1 MTGTWSDPM
10 QTAAGSLR
18 SFSYRKTSID
28 RALRRWIQ
36 PISHLIAAFFM
47 LAGPAAM
54 LTPAIADGVGPLSIA
69 KTGHFFAGGKYVET
83 KDGPVLAGQAYVEY
97 YIPTNQTHPYPIV
110 MIEGCCLAGAGYMGT
125 PDGRDGWGQYF
136 LSKGYAIYIM
146 DQVGRG
152 RSPYVE
158 AVYGPKIMR
167 SPKFVERDFIAY
179 EKYNLYP
186 QAKLH
191 TQWPGPGTVGDP
203 VFDQFMAETLPM
215 IGDSKLREAVN
226 RDATIALLDKIGP
239 AILMPHSQSAAP
251 VWLVADARPQLVKAL
266 LMVEAGTSLF
276 YEVKLVGAPEWF
288 KDGGLSKPFGV
299 TYAPITYDPPVKS
312 VEDFGLVRQEKPDA
326 PDLPRCWQ
334 QKEPAHKLI
343 NIKNIPTLQMSAEAS
358 FGAPTAHCNAA
369 FLKSA
374 GVPVDFI
381 RLADI
386 GIHGNGHFLMLEK
399 NNMEIAAVI
408 ADWLNKHVTPAE
420 AAAGQKTTRP

>member
-1 MTGTWSDPM
+1 M
-10 QTAAGSLR
+10 QTAAGSL
-18 SFSYRKTSID
+18 FSLSSGKASIG
-28 RALRRWIQ
+28 RATARLLQ
-36 PISHLIAAFFM
+36 CISRLTAAFFM

-54 LTPAIADGVGPLSIA
+54 LTPARADGVGPLSIA

-97 YIPTNQTHPYPIV
+97 FVPTNRTHPYPIV

-152 RSPYVE
+152 RSPYIE
-158 AVYGPKIMR
+158 AVYGPRIMR
-167 SPKFVERDFIAY
+167 SPQFVERDFIAY

-226 RDATIALLDKIGP
+226 RDATIALLDRIGP

-266 LMVEAGTSLF
+266 LMVEAGTSSF

-288 KDGGLSKPFGV
+288 KDGDLSKPFGV
-299 TYAPITYDPPVKS
+299 TYAPITYDPPVKG

-326 PDLPRCWQ
+326 PDLPRCWR
-334 QKEPAHKLI
+334 QKEPAHKLV
-343 NIKNIPTLQMSAEAS
+343 NFKNIPTLQMSAEAS

-374 GVPVDFI
+374 GVPVDFV
-381 RLADI
+381 RLAEI

-399 NNMEIAAVI
+399 NNLEIAGVI
-408 ADWLNKHVTPAE
+408 ADWLNKRVTPTE
-420 AAAGQKTTRP
+420 TVAGEKTTRP

>member
-1 MTGTWSDPM
+1 M
-10 QTAAGSLR
+10 QTAS
-18 SFSYRKTSID
+18 RKFPSIS
-28 RALRRWIQ
+28 RFLEQ
-36 PISHLIAAFFM
+36 ISRLAAAF
-47 LAGPAAM
+47 LVLGGVGAM
-54 LTPAIADGVGPLSIA
+54 LTPARADGVGPLSIA
-69 KTGHFFAGGKYVET
+69 KTGHFFVGGKYVDS
-83 KDGPVLAGQAYVEY
+83 KDGSVLAGQAYVEY
-97 YIPTNQTHPYPIV
+97 YIPTVRTHPYPIV

-125 PDGRDGWGQYF
+125 SDGRDGWGQYF

-158 AVYGPKIMR
+158 AVYGPMSIR
-167 SPKFVERDFIAY
+167 SPKSVERDFIAY

-191 TQWPGPGTVGDP
+191 TQWPGGGTVGDP
-203 VFDQFMAETLPM
+203 IFDQFMAETLPM
-215 IGDSKLREAVN
+215 IGDAKVREAVN
-226 RDATIALLDKIGP
+226 RDATIALLDRIGP

-276 YEVKLVGAPEWF
+276 YDVKLVGPPRWF
-288 KDGGLSKPFGV
+288 EDGALTKPFGV
-299 TYAPITYDPPVKS
+299 TYEPITYDPPVKGF
-312 VEDFGLVRQEKPDA
+312 EDFGLVRQDKPDT
-326 PDLPRCWQ
+326 PDVARCWM
-334 QKEPAHKLI
+334 QKEPAHKLV
-343 NIKNIPTLQMSAEAS
+343 NIEHIPTLQMLAEAS

-399 NNMEIAAVI
+399 NNLQIAAVI
-408 ADWLNKHVTPAE
+408 ADWLNKRVTPSE
-420 AAAGQKTTRP
+420 TAAGENTAR

>member
-1 MTGTWSDPM
+1 MR
-10 QTAAGSLR
+10 TAPRDFL
-18 SFSYRKTSID
+18 SI
-28 RALRRWIQ
+28 RRLQICRLG
-36 PISHLIAAFFM
+36 PTFRLFVSASVVAVFVCACAM
-47 LAGPAAM
+47 LAPARAE
-54 LTPAIADGVGPLSIA
+54 GVGPLSIA
-69 KTGHFFAGGKYVET
+69 KTGHFFVGGKYVDT
-83 KDGPVLAGQAYVEY
+83 QDGPVLAGQAYVEY
-97 YIPTNQTHPYPIV
+97 YVPEKRTHPYPIV

-146 DQVGRG
+146 DQIGRG

-158 AVYGPKIMR
+158 AVYGPKTMR
-167 SPKFVERDFIAY
+167 SPKFVEREFIAY

-191 TQWPGPGTVGDP
+191 TQWPGLGTVGDP

-215 IGDSKLREAVN
+215 IGDAKLRETVN
-226 RDATIALLDKIGP
+226 RDATIALLDRIGP

-266 LMVEAGTSLF
+266 LMVEAGTSSF
-276 YEVKLVGAPEWF
+276 YEVKLVGAPNWF
-288 KDGGLSKPFGV
+288 EDGALSKPFGV
-299 TYAPITYDPPVKS
+299 TYSPITYDPPVKG

-343 NIKNIPTLQMSAEAS
+343 NFKNIPTLQMSAEAS

-374 GVPVDFI
+374 GVPVDFV
-381 RLADI
+381 RLAEI
-386 GIHGNGHFLMLEK
+386 GIRGNGHFLMLEK
-399 NNMEIAAVI
+399 NNMEIAAII
-408 ADWLNKHVTPAE
+408 ADWLNKRVGPTE
-420 AAAGQKTTRP
+420 TAAGENAAR